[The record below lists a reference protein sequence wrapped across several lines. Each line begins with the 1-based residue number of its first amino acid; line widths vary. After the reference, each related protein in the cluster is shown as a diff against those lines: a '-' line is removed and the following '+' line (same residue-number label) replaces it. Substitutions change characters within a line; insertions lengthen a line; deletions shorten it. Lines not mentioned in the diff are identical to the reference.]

1 MAMSETVYTY
11 EHGDIFTLKV
21 LGRNDGRYEAY
32 CKRIGVEEDSEGSLV
47 EVSTPAGTEKVKP
60 PFFETRY
67 FVRCDFR
74 DSSVCDAVFFHKMAS
89 VSEAFDF
96 DGKTL
101 VGVLDFVNAPGK
113 FHFDIVWH
121 KGDERKTASFDWMVV
136 SEKLDVQSDYSEI
149 VKTIEE
155 NAPGLVRAFL
165 AKSKGAAGL
174 IRRDDTNDAI
184 WADIFNEIG
193 DRYQRACE
201 WIVSKPHLKYISE
214 VEYRQAGRVK
224 RWTPGLV
231 NRYAA
236 MDKGV
241 RAASLFRTEQ
251 ISPQVDTVENRF
263 VKFTMR
269 SIADRL
275 EKFASVCE
283 GHKTV
288 SEVFVK
294 DLRARAAKLAKTM
307 RNPFF
312 AGVGRFTGLR
322 QESMVLQRRQGY
334 ADIYATWLMLKRTL
348 DTTQTGLEVG
358 HRPISALY
366 EFWCFLRIAD
376 LLEKDFGFGRPEGR
390 IEGARVYDDLF
401 DEPDPDKIDTATL
414 SALSYKFPE
423 KDGTSVRLL
432 YQQNYGK
439 EAEEG
444 DLAYYNPQ
452 RPDIVL
458 AVERGKDVFTYL
470 FDAKYRIGERDG
482 LDASPAEPINDMHRY
497 RDAILYRAQ
506 EGEKRLSRQVVG
518 AYVLYPGRPAPM
530 SYDYAGLIRAEN
542 IGAIPLLPGEAG
554 GAALKAF
561 LGEILAKRTS
571 EEHLGAD
578 IPTRGT
584 TVVVAENVGEFLARD
599 VVYGTYHAGQ
609 LEWIKARQLYN
620 MPVERAALIGIGD
633 EEAAKEKKVLFLVSG
648 KQGHRETPS
657 VFRIKRGSARKMS
670 RAELEAQH
678 GYRKGKPEEEK
689 QEYWVWE
696 LEGDGREKGAQ

>member
-1 MAMSETVYTY
+1 MSETVYTY
-11 EHGDIFTLKV
+11 THGDVFTLKV
-21 LGRNDGRYEAY
+21 MGRNAGRYEAY
-32 CKRIGVEEDSEGSLV
+32 CKRIGVEEGSDESRVDISSPNGV
-47 EVSTPAGTEKVKP
+47 EQMEP

-67 FVRCDFR
+67 FLRCDFKDASIR
-74 DSSVCDAVFFHKMAS
+74 DAVFFHKMAS

-113 FHFDIVWH
+113 FHFEIVWYR
-121 KGDERKTASFDWMVV
+121 GGVRESAAFDWMVV
-136 SEKLDVQSDYSEI
+136 SEKLNVQSDYKEI
-149 VKTIEE
+149 VTTIEE

-201 WIVSKPHLKYISE
+201 WIVNRPHLKYISE
-214 VEYRQAGRVK
+214 VEYRRAGLVK

-231 NRYAA
+231 NSYAT
-236 MDKGV
+236 MGKGR
-241 RAASLFRTEQ
+241 RAVALFRTEH

-263 VKFTMR
+263 VKFTLR
-269 SIADRL
+269 SVAARL

-334 ADIYATWLMLKRTL
+334 ADIYATWLMLKHTL
-348 DTTQTGLEVG
+348 DTTQTGLAVG

-366 EFWCFLRIAD
+366 EFWCFLRMAD
-376 LLEKDFGFGRPEGR
+376 LLEKDFGFGHPEGM
-390 IEGARVYDDLF
+390 IEGAKVYDDLF
-401 DEPDPDKIDTATL
+401 EEPDPDKIDTTTL
-414 SALSYKFPE
+414 SALTYTYPE
-423 KDGTSVRLL
+423 KEGVSVKLL

-439 EAEEG
+439 ETSDG

-458 AVERGKDVFTYL
+458 VIERGKDVFTYL
-470 FDAKYRIGERDG
+470 FDAKYRIDERG
-482 LDASPAEPINDMHRY
+482 GKDASPAEPINDMHRY
-497 RDAILYRAQ
+497 RDAILYRSQ
-506 EGEKRLSRQVVG
+506 EDDRKLSRQIVG
-518 AYVLYPGRPAPM
+518 AYVLYPGRPLPQ
-530 SYDYAGLIRAEN
+530 SYNYAELIKNEN
-542 IGAIPLLPGEAG
+542 IGAIPLLPGEDG
-554 GAALKAF
+554 GSALKSF
-561 LGEILAKRTS
+561 IGEILSKKTPES
-571 EEHLGAD
+571 HLSAD

-584 TVVVAENVGEFLARD
+584 TVVVGKDEGEFLENE
-599 VVYGTYHAGQ
+599 VVYGTYAAGQ
-609 LEWIKARQLYN
+609 LDWILEKHMYNLPVDEAEKFGIVDMGTAEQKKILY
-620 MPVERAALIGIGD
+620 
-633 EEAAKEKKVLFLVSG
+633 LVAFRGTGS
-648 KQGHRETPS
+648 HR
-657 VFRIKRGSARKMS
+657 VFRLLPGVCKVTPNDLWGM
-670 RAELEAQH
+670 
-678 GYRKGKPEEEK
+678 GYPR
-689 QEYWVWE
+689 QCRYDEYWLFKLGEE
-696 LEGDGREKGAQ
+696 LGLR

>member
-11 EHGDIFTLKV
+11 THGDTFTLKV
-21 LGRNDGRYEAY
+21 LGRNVGRYEAY
-32 CKRIGVEEDSEGSLV
+32 CKRIGVEEGSEGSLV
-47 EVSTPAGTEKVKP
+47 DVSTPSGTEKVKP

-67 FVRCDFR
+67 FVRCDFH
-74 DSSVCDAVFFHKMAS
+74 DSSVRDAVFFHKMAS

-121 KGDERKTASFDWMVV
+121 KGDDRKTASFDWMVV
-136 SEKLDVQSDYSEI
+136 SEKLNVQGDYSEI

-174 IRRDDTNDAI
+174 IRRDDTSDAI

-214 VEYRQAGRVK
+214 VEYRQAGQVK

-236 MDKGV
+236 MDKGL
-241 RAASLFRTEQ
+241 RAVSLFRTEH

-269 SIADRL
+269 SISDRL

-376 LLEKDFGFGRPEGR
+376 LLENDFGFGRPEGR

-401 DEPDPDKIDTATL
+401 EEPDPDKIDTTTL

-423 KDGTSVRLL
+423 KDGTSVKLL

-439 EAEEG
+439 EADDG

-458 AVERGKDVFTYL
+458 VVERGKDVFTYL
-470 FDAKYRIGERDG
+470 FDAKYRIGEREG
-482 LDASPAEPINDMHRY
+482 KDASPAEPINDMHRY
-497 RDAILYRAQ
+497 RDAILYRSQ
-506 EGEKRLSRQVVG
+506 EGGHKLSRQIVG
-518 AYVLYPGRPAPM
+518 AYVLYPGRPLPQ
-530 SYDYAGLIRAEN
+530 SYDYEELIKNEN
-542 IGAIPLLPGEAG
+542 IGAIPLLPGEEG

-561 LGEILAKRTS
+561 VGEILGKKTPEA
-571 EEHLGAD
+571 HLSAD

-584 TVVVAENVGEFLARD
+584 TVVVGKDEGEFLD
-599 VVYGTYHAGQ
+599 NEVVYGTYAAGQ
-609 LEWIKARQLYN
+609 LDWILEKHTYNLPVDESEKFGIVDTATAEQKKILY
-620 MPVERAALIGIGD
+620 
-633 EEAAKEKKVLFLVSG
+633 LVAFRGTGS
-648 KQGHRETPS
+648 HR
-657 VFRIKRGSARKMS
+657 VFRLLPGVRKVTQNDLREM
-670 RAELEAQH
+670 
-678 GYRKGKPEEEK
+678 GYPR
-689 QEYWVWE
+689 QCRYNEYWLFMLGE
-696 LEGDGREKGAQ
+696 EIGLR